1 MGVNHFE
8 YFGSTKFDL
17 RSDTVT
23 EAALLSGV
31 TAHNAAGNQITGTL
45 SMQKIFTGTST
56 PTTSIGDDGDI
67 YLHMINS
74 SSKELYPV
82 DVTASGM
89 NSTGHLSDCIGVSAD
104 DGTSSSNVYSS
115 GSGTTGIADYT
126 FDFSNIP
133 NGASIDNVSLQVKAH
148 EENSSRSEC
157 TIRVYSGS
165 TVKGSLTTVSGTSNH
180 IYDVDCGSS
189 WTRSELDNFIMRLSL
204 GYYGGLIAG
213 ATLTVDYSFDEASFS
228 VALNGTSTDWSIAGD
243 DIYKKANGSWSKV
256 SSVVLSSGVAKQ

>member
-23 EAALLSGV
+23 ESSLLSGV

-45 SMQKIFTGTST
+45 SMQKIFTGTSV
-56 PTTSIGDDGDI
+56 PSSSIGDDGDI
-67 YLHMINS
+67 YLHMLNS
-74 SSKELYPV
+74 GSEELYPN
-82 DVTASGM
+82 DLTYSGM
-89 NSTGHLSDCIGVSAD
+89 NSSGHLSDCIGVSAD

-115 GSGTTGIADYT
+115 GSSVTGKADYT
-126 FDFSNIP
+126 FDFSNVP
-133 NGASIDNVSLQVKAH
+133 TGAIIDSLSLRVKAH
-148 EENSSRSEC
+148 EEDSSRSKC

-165 TVKGSLTTVSGTSNH
+165 TAKGSLTTVSGTSNH

-213 ATLTVDYSFDEASFS
+213 ATLIVNYSFEKASFS
-228 VALNGTSTDWSIAGD
+228 VALNGTSTDWSIAGN